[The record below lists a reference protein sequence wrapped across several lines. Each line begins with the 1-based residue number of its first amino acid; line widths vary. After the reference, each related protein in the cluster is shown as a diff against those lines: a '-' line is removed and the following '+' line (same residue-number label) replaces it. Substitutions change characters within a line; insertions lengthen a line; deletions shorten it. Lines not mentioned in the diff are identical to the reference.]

1 MNNTLESLLISALA
15 LGKIDHTKPAAYE
28 VWLRHIEDE
37 AEFLWAQG
45 WDKPDADDLLR
56 WAFIT
61 ASDVEAGD
69 YQGEKADRAIARKFI
84 LGLWKVRDERINKV
98 LHLSGDWSIEFD
110 FIDREIAKTL
120 PDGYTQTWQVW
131 NRSYTRVIKDGK
143 WSRKRHG

>member
-1 MNNTLESLLISALA
+1 MSNIKSLLISALA

-37 AEFLWAQG
+37 EEFLHAQG
-45 WDKPDADDLLR
+45 WDQPDADDLLR
-56 WAFIT
+56 WAFLQ

-69 YQGEKADRAIARKFI
+69 YSGEKADRAIARKFI
-84 LGLWKVRDERINKV
+84 LGLWKVRDKRISD
-98 LHLSGDWSIEFD
+98 LLDQHGDWSIAFD

-120 PDGYTQTWQVW
+120 PDGHTETWQVW
-131 NRSYTRVIKDGK
+131 NRQYTRVIKDGK